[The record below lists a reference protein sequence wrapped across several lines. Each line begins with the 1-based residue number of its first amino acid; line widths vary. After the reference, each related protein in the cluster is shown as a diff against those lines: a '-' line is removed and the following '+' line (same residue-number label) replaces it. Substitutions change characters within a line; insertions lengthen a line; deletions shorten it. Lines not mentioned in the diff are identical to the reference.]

1 MKIDRINEQ
10 KGQKLPA
17 QPLTN
22 LSEAEKAIRLEEGA
36 EQIRETLE
44 VLDAGLYRI
53 CFCPLV
59 Y

>member
-10 KGQKLPA
+10 EGQPEKLPA

-22 LSEAEKAIRLEEGA
+22 LSDAEKAVRLEEGA

-44 VLDAGLYRI
+44 VLDA
-53 CFCPLV
+53 
-59 Y
+59 